1 MLRHVLT
8 CLPIHGPQG
17 TCLETALHFAAGYGG
32 WLTGMVVREP
42 PPPPFPM
49 VGNPMDPGFPSGEML
64 AAMQREM
71 ELHELR
77 EDEAQRS
84 LLQRFAGACRKQQ
97 VPGGTLVRVGS
108 VRDHIAVA
116 AVTADLVCVG
126 RGERE
131 GAPLGSTTG
140 WLARHLSRP
149 ILIAGQMPRPLVRIA
164 VAFDGSAAA
173 GRALSLAADIAKR
186 WREPVSVDVLHV
198 RTTDTPAD
206 FLDQAAHYLK
216 VYDVVHRMHELSGR
230 AGEEIVASAT
240 RLNSDLLVMGAYGH
254 TLVRELLLGS
264 TTQEVVSRW
273 AGPLLLWR

>member
-8 CLPIHGPQG
+8 CLPIHGPHEA
-17 TCLETALHFAAGYGG
+17 CLETSLRFAAGYGS

-42 PPPPFPM
+42 APLPYPM
-49 VGNPMDPGFPSGEML
+49 VGNPMDPGFPSGEVL
-64 AAMQREM
+64 AEMQREVDR
-71 ELHELR
+71 HEAR

-84 LLQRFAGACRKQQ
+84 LLQRFAAACRKHE
-97 VPGGTLVRVGS
+97 VPGGTLVRCGS

-131 GAPLGSTTG
+131 GTPLGSTAG
-140 WLARHLSRP
+140 WLARNLSRP
-149 ILIAGQMPRPLVRIA
+149 VLIAGKMPRPLARIA

-186 WREPVSVDVLHV
+186 WREKVHIDLVHV
-198 RTTDTPAD
+198 RTTDTPGD

-216 VYDVVHRMHELSGR
+216 VYEIDHQRHEVPGK
-230 AGEEIVASAT
+230 AATEIVAVAE
-240 RLNSDLLVMGAYGH
+240 RLQSDLLVMGAYGH
-254 TLVRELLLGS
+254 YLVRELLLGS